1 MSIEAQV
8 GDLLSSAGGS
18 STTKVVAALEAAKQ
32 EIGRM
37 LNATKSS
44 MYDLCV
50 NIEKAKNRAEVKA
63 AFTEFNM
70 VVRILLEAAP
80 GDEHNTLVR
89 ESLCSFK
96 LSARLEEALLS
107 VSSVSVALLKW
118 KEAVAID
125 LAEAMRA
132 QAARAVLYDEKD
144 DEMLLRLLPVPSPPP
159 GVGQIP
165 IDDGSQNQGIL
176 TKKRVFSAIDQSS
189 AIPEESSL
197 PALASL
203 SRMQELV
210 DHGCI
215 TKKQSLLTR
224 EKLRSALKDPRGLL
238 KMVSSST
245 SALER
250 TKKMEILKCAGV
262 VFDENKELQRK
273 TPFAD
278 RLQTAR
284 TRLELGLK
292 GNALSDTLLFGAK
305 VLSTPGVLTQ
315 KNISDVENNIVG
327 GKTT

>member
-8 GDLLSSAGGS
+8 EQLLSGAGGN
-18 STTKVVAALEAAKQ
+18 STTKAVAALEAAKQ
-32 EIGRM
+32 EIGRI
-37 LNATKSS
+37 LDATKSS

-63 AFTEFNM
+63 ALTAFNM
-70 VVRILLEAAP
+70 VIRILLEAAP
-80 GDEHNTLVR
+80 GDEHNTLVKD
-89 ESLCSFK
+89 SLSSFR
-96 LSARLEEALLS
+96 LSSRLEETLLTVSPVSEALLQ
-107 VSSVSVALLKW
+107 W

-125 LAEAMRA
+125 LAETMRA
-132 QAARAVLYDEKD
+132 QAARAVFYDEKD
-144 DEMLLRLLPVPSPPP
+144 DEMLLRLLPVPS
-159 GVGQIP
+159 
-165 IDDGSQNQGIL
+165 DDDSQRQGKL
-176 TKKRVFSAIDQSS
+176 TKKRVFSAIDQPSVIPKKSS
-189 AIPEESSL
+189 I

-210 DHGCI
+210 EHGCI

-245 SALER
+245 SALEHA
-250 TKKMEILKCAGV
+250 KKMEILKCAGV
-262 VFDENKELQRK
+262 VFDENKKVQGK

-278 RLQTAR
+278 RLHTAR
-284 TRLELGLK
+284 TRLELGL
-292 GNALSDTLLFGAK
+292 GGHALSDTLLFGAK

-315 KNISDVENNIVG
+315 KNISDIEDNIVG